1 MSTETSDIKEAVKQK
16 YGEAAL
22 RVKSG
27 SSSCCGA
34 AAGTGCCDPT
44 TTNLYDASQAGQILK
59 RRCWL
64 RLAAAIQR
72 GSPN

>member
-27 SSSCCGA
+27 A
-34 AAGTGCCDPT
+34 APAVVPRQRPVAVIPLPLTST
-44 TTNLYDASQAGQILK
+44 TLRRPDRYLK

-64 RLAAAIQR
+64 RLAAAILR
-72 GSPN
+72 RSPN